1 MANGLPGK
9 PKGFG
14 GLVGVA
20 ELIHEVVIGHERRL
34 SACTDDMSIATDA
47 KTRRK
52 GRVSISTDMRPFRDR
67 LREAAKHFGVEYGQT
82 AIARALSV
90 PKQTVDQ
97 WMGNS
102 APSAQ
107 MVFHIADKWAG
118 LSPRWLALEEGP
130 MILGQSR
137 AAIGA
142 PLVEPDEVQLIMRY
156 RAADARWK
164 LALKLLAGL
173 ADEDQVQAATDI
185 NVIIARI
192 LGVKAKDLK
201 YPTDKEVEAKLG
213 LPPTAKKLKQ
223 TK

>member
-1 MANGLPGK
+1 
-9 PKGFG
+9 
-14 GLVGVA
+14 
-20 ELIHEVVIGHERRL
+20 
-34 SACTDDMSIATDA
+34 MST
-47 KTRRK
+47 
-52 GRVSISTDMRPFRDR
+52 STDMRPFRDR

-82 AIARALSV
+82 AIAKSLSV

-107 MVFHIADKWAG
+107 MVFHIADKWQG
-118 LSPRWLALEEGP
+118 LNPRWLALEEGP
-130 MILGQSR
+130 MLLGQAR

-142 PLVEPDEVQLIMRY
+142 PLADPEEVQLVMRY
-156 RAADARWK
+156 RGADARWK

-192 LGVKAKDLK
+192 LKVKAKDIR
-201 YPTDKEVEAKLG
+201 YPSDKEVEAKLG
-213 LPPTAKKLKQ
+213 LPPNARKLKQ
-223 TK
+223 QK